1 MTEERFRTLVF
12 AWGFIFMGLWTTQ
25 PTEYHNNKWGILLA
39 WVGLLMVCLHK
50 EEKMKNDN

>member
-12 AWGFIFMGLWTTQ
+12 AWGFIFIGLWTSQ
-25 PTEYHNNKWGILLA
+25 PTEHHNNEWGVLLA

-50 EEKMKNDN
+50 EEKIKNE